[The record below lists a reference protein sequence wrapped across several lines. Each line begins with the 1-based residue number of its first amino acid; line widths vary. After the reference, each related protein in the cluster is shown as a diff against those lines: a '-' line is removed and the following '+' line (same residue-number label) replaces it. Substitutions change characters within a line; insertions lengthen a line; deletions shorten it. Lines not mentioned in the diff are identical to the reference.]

1 MKVRISIIDSAT
13 TTASAIKTMISSNG
27 IGYIIPS
34 TLQSCEGWGVVGE
47 NKTTEGVDTHSVE
60 DGKSVLST
68 E

>member
-1 MKVRISIIDSAT
+1 MK
-13 TTASAIKTMISSNG
+13 

-34 TLQSCEGWGVVGE
+34 LLQSCGGEGVVGE

-60 DGKSVLST
+60 DGKGVLST